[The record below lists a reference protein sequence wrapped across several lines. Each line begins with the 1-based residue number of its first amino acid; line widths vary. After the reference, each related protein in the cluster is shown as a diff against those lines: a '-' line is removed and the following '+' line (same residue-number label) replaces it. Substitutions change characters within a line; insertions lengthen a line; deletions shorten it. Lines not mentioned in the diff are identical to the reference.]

1 MNNYV
6 EKVKTNGIV
15 KIDNWLNDI
24 DQKKI
29 AKIIQ
34 TLKPQKNDPDSTF
47 VTNLK
52 LLIKKIFKFKL
63 NNVFTSIYYFN
74 LSKKLNL
81 KEIAEEILEAK
92 VKLTRI
98 DHYWSP
104 KSEKPVIQWHIDNA
118 YSGRENIKNFVKPD
132 QNAIKFFFY
141 LSDVSSDNGCLS
153 YIPKSH
159 KIAYALKEGIYNGNI
174 EYQTY
179 WTLSDF
185 RKIILIKEN
194 YNYIKKTVDENLITE
209 FLNTSK
215 LILNGELDAKLFDH
229 EVRKGG
235 ALIFDE
241 AGAHRGSRTM
251 LHDRMVLRFFYKKK

>member
-1 MNNYV
+1 M
-6 EKVKTNGIV
+6 
-15 KIDNWLNDI
+15 
-24 DQKKI
+24 
-29 AKIIQ
+29 
-34 TLKPQKNDPDSTF
+34 
-47 VTNLK
+47 
-52 LLIKKIFKFKL
+52 
-63 NNVFTSIYYFN
+63 
-74 LSKKLNL
+74 
-81 KEIAEEILEAK
+81 
-92 VKLTRI
+92 TRI

-104 KSEKPVIQWHIDNA
+104 KSEKPVIQWHVDNA

-159 KIAYALKEGIYNGNI
+159 KIAYAIKEGIYKGNI
-174 EYQTY
+174 EYQKY

-194 YNYIKKTVDENLITE
+194 YNYIKKLVDENCITE

-215 LILNGELDAKLFDH
+215 LILNGELDTKLFDH
-229 EVRKGG
+229 EVKKGG

-251 LHDRMVLRFFYKKK
+251 LHDRMVLRFFYKKKVIQ